1 MLYLHG
7 FCYFAVSFVIYWQ
20 PESIKEVGVSV
31 IFVLFV
37 LKQFTTDLSGGF

>member
-7 FCYFAVSFVIYWQ
+7 FSDLDGFRFSGGLDLM
-20 PESIKEVGVSV
+20 KEVGVSV

-37 LKQFTTDLSGGF
+37 